1 MEAFEYTALP
11 ARVVFGVGTLP
22 RVADEMNALGRKRAF
37 VLSDPHHA
45 TGGAARLMSALGK
58 RGVQLSTDAVMHT
71 PADVTE
77 RVMKKLVACNA
88 DCVVSL
94 GGGSTIGLGK
104 ALALRTDLPQI
115 VLPTTYAGSE
125 ATPILGETD
134 GGKKS
139 TIRSMKVLPEVIIYD
154 VELTYGLPPGLS
166 LVSGINAIAHAV
178 EALYAREANPVISNL
193 AEQGIAA
200 LGRALPRIVS
210 DPADRDARSDALFGA
225 WACGSCLG
233 AVGMS
238 LHHKLCHVLGGTFG
252 LPHAET
258 HTVILPHAAAYNAGA
273 APAALDRV
281 ARALGA
287 PEAAGALFDLAA
299 THGAPV
305 SLRQIGMSE
314 ADLDKAA
321 DEALQSAYWNPR
333 PIERKPIRALLD
345 DAYHGRRPST
355 AGAR

>member
-1 MEAFEYTALP
+1 MEAFEFTALP
-11 ARVVFGVGTLP
+11 ARVVFGAGTLP

-71 PADVTE
+71 PVDVTQ
-77 RVMKKLVACNA
+77 RVMTRLVDCNA
-88 DCVVSL
+88 DCLISL

-104 ALALRTDLPQI
+104 ALALRTGLPQI

-139 TIRSMKVLPEVIIYD
+139 TIRSMKVLPEAIIYD

-210 DPADRDARSDALFGA
+210 DSTDRDARSDALFGA

-287 PEAAGALFDLAA
+287 FEAAGALFDLAA
-299 THGAPV
+299 MHGAPT

-314 ADLDKAA
+314 SDLDRAT

-333 PIERKPIRALLD
+333 PIEREPIRALLD
-345 DAYHGRRPST
+345 DAYHGRRPS
-355 AGAR
+355 